1 MALFSEKDI
10 AEKESRKT
18 KGKGTTSH
26 INTKKTFFS
35 EKEMEKHDA
44 RKGLNVIKTPEKNF
58 KNAKKKEKRPEAK
71 KSIAEILPIVD
82 MTNAGIFELKEKQ
95 GFFDIWQLESKDIY
109 SMNDQETRFDIY
121 NLAHF
126 YQAYQH
132 PIKIVSLNFPVSTE
146 KQQLFIQK
154 KIEECDNELY
164 EKFLMQKLKELQFL
178 EWGRTNREY
187 FLFVFGPTEFV
198 VRERV
203 DSANRYLSRAVPLS
217 PVSEEKKI
225 DILFKLYNQNSK
237 LGTKNKG

>member
-10 AEKESRKT
+10 KKQGNRNY
-18 KGKGTTSH
+18 KGKNTTSH
-26 INTKKTFFS
+26 INMKKTFFS
-35 EKEMEKHDA
+35 EKEMEKQHV
-44 RKGLNVIKTPEKNF
+44 RKGLKSIKTPIKEGV
-58 KNAKKKEKRPEAK
+58 KKKEKRPEAK
-71 KSIAEILPIVD
+71 KTIAEIIPIVD
-82 MTNAGIFELKEKQ
+82 ITQNGLFELKENQ
-95 GFFDIWQLESKDIY
+95 GFLDIWQLESKDIY
-109 SMNDQETRFDIY
+109 SMNDQETKFDIY

-126 YQAYQH
+126 YQAYQY

-154 KIEECDNELY
+154 KIDECDNELY
-164 EKFLMQKLKELQFL
+164 EKFLMQKLKELKFL

-187 FLFVFGPTEFV
+187 YLFVFGPTEFV

-203 DSANRYLSRAVPLS
+203 DSCNRYLSRAVPLS
-217 PVSEEKKI
+217 PVVEEKKI